1 MDNPAPER
9 LNQNGQNLV
18 RILISSYF
26 IAVALG
32 LIEGTDGSVL
42 MAVFL
47 PPGLAEFA
55 GSALVF
61 ALAYL
66 VLMGVWMRPAAL
78 LLGLVLFWSSYIINF
93 GPQGPME
100 VGDFW
105 RDLALVGALMMT
117 YNGSPRARRHS
128 AILRRR
134 PKVRRIRP
142 GDPVLPRRVAAT
154 RPQAEARTSL
164 PGPGPATT
172 ADEAVRANIFR
183 NEDQPAAAT

>member
-9 LNQNGQNLV
+9 LNQNGQNLI

-26 IAVALG
+26 IALALG

-47 PPGLAEFA
+47 PPGLAETA
-55 GSALVF
+55 GSLLIF
-61 ALAYL
+61 TLAYL
-66 VLMGVWMRPAAL
+66 VLMGIWMRPAAL

-93 GPQGPME
+93 GPQGPLE

-117 YNGSPRARRHS
+117 YNGSPRTQRHS
-128 AILRRR
+128 AILRRTPR
-134 PKVRRIRP
+134 VRRIKP
-142 GDPVLPRRVAAT
+142 GDPVLPRRVSAS
-154 RPQAEARTSL
+154 RP
-164 PGPGPATT
+164 
-172 ADEAVRANIFR
+172 EAVARGRLPSLRPTSPAEEISENIFR
-183 NEDQPAAAT
+183 NEDQPAPTG